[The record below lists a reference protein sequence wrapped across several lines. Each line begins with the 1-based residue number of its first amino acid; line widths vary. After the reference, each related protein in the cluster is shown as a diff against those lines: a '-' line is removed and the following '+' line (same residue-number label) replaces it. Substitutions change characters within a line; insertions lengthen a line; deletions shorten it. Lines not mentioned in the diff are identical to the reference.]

1 MRAREFGGA
10 ARALVATCLVVS
22 AAGCAA
28 TKQAPVE
35 TKGMCGFLGADCA
48 RLTPGKDG
56 QAAMRYVNPNAQ
68 WTQYNKIIV
77 EPVTF
82 WGTDQT
88 SVSAE
93 DQQKLTSYFYGVLTK
108 DLGQKFK
115 IVDHAEPGTM
125 RLQVA
130 LTDVSGATPGLR
142 TISTVV
148 PQLRLLN
155 TLQSAATGSYVFAG
169 GAQVEAKVTDA
180 TTGQLLSEAVDRRLG
195 AGSLKAAAQWEW
207 GDVENAMDAWAK
219 QAADRLSSWTSGAA
233 TPQ

>member
-1 MRAREFGGA
+1 MRIENCDVLAK
-10 ARALVATCLVVS
+10 ALVGACLAVS
-22 AAGCAA
+22 MAGCAA

-48 RLTPGKDG
+48 RLTPGKEG
-56 QAAMRYVNPNAQ
+56 EAAMRYVNPSAP
-68 WTQYNKIIV
+68 WTQYNKILID
-77 EPVTF
+77 PVTF
-82 WGTDQT
+82 WGTDKT
-88 SVSAE
+88 SVSPD
-93 DQQKLTSYFYGVLTK
+93 DQQKLTNYFYEALAK
-108 DLGQKFK
+108 QLGQKFK
-115 IVDHAEPGTM
+115 LVDRAEPGTM

-130 LTDVSGATPGLR
+130 LTDVEGATPGLR

-155 TLQSAATGSYVFAG
+155 TLQSAATGSFVFAG

-180 TTGQLLSEAVDRRLG
+180 ITGQLLAEIVDRRLG

-207 GDVENAMDAWAK
+207 GDAENAMDAWAK